1 SPWTTVVWACSTGKK
16 SGCRVTSSDNT
27 TWQGCVLAI
36 VAGYADAVGFLT
48 FGAFAGAMTGNTVLL
63 GIALAEADFG
73 AAVQSA
79 IIIAAFLVGVA
90 ASALLGRRVPL
101 VAIFGLEAAA
111 IVAAAWLAPV
121 FAAPVLAFA
130 MGLQNATMSR
140 FAGASLNT
148 VVLTGNLQK
157 MMQGLVGRFTGAAT
171 PPGSDAAQSTMIA
184 GLWIAYLAGV
194 VAGALAHHWIVHPL
208 LPVVLLLPLA
218 LIRRPDGSAD

>member
-1 SPWTTVVWACSTGKK
+1 M
-16 SGCRVTSSDNT
+16 TSFDNT
-27 TWQGCVLAI
+27 VWQGCVLAI

-63 GIALAEADFG
+63 GIALAAADFG
-73 AAVQSA
+73 AAGQSA

-90 ASALLGRRVPL
+90 VSAVLVRRVPL
-101 VAIFGLEAAA
+101 VAVFGIEAVA
-111 IVAAAWLAPV
+111 IVAAALIAPV

-130 MGLQNATMSR
+130 MGLQNATMTR

-157 MMQGLVGRFTGAAT
+157 MMQGFLGRFTGAAK
-171 PPGSDAAQSTMIA
+171 PPGSDAADSTVIA

-194 VAGALAHHWIVHPL
+194 VAGALADRWISHPL
-208 LPVVLLLPLA
+208 LTVVLLLPLA
-218 LIRRPDGSAD
+218 LVRRPAFPNR

>member
-1 SPWTTVVWACSTGKK
+1 M
-16 SGCRVTSSDNT
+16 TSSDNT
-27 TWQGCVLAI
+27 TWQGCILAI

-73 AAVQSA
+73 TAAQSA

-90 ASALLGRRVPL
+90 ASAVLGRRIPL
-101 VAIFGLEAAA
+101 VAIFGIEAAA
-111 IVAAAWLAPV
+111 IVAAAWIAPL

-130 MGLQNATMSR
+130 MGLQNATLTR

-157 MMQGLVGRFTGAAT
+157 MMQGFLGRFTEPT
-171 PPGSDAAQSTMIA
+171 KPPGSDVANSTMIA

-194 VAGALAHHWIVHPL
+194 VAGALADHWIAHPL
-208 LPVVLLLPLA
+208 LPIVLLLPLA
-218 LIRRPDGSAD
+218 LIRRPDGSA